1 MEDNIGCLVCETSC
15 FISSFLDKHEITHTD
30 KRNKCFAIGMN
41 NVMEA
46 NEFLVKHPWFY
57 FVLDNRRRGR
67 GFVCDTRK
75 RYSEKFKADWNCDQN
90 IYMEEFCLSAN
101 W

>member
-15 FISSFLDKHEITHTD
+15 IVSSFLDKHEITHTD

-41 NVMEA
+41 DVMEV
-46 NEFLVKHPWFY
+46 NEFLVRRESKQPWFY

-67 GFVCDTRK
+67 GFVFDNRGK
-75 RYSEKFKADWNCDQN
+75 YSEKFKADWNCVQN
-90 IYMEEFCLSAN
+90 
-101 W
+101 